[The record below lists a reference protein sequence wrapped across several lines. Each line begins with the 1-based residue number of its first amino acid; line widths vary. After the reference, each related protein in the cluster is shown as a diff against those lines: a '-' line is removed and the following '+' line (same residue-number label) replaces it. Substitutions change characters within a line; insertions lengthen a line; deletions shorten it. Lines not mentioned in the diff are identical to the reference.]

1 MGTGLLCCLL
11 ERLNLYLIRL
21 NLGTSSLYLYHRL
34 LMQLDV
40 QRHCLQQS
48 IMGSP
53 SLVLAIQ
60 WRRKEQTTLWYNPMR
75 TVLSLLHTH
84 TLAN

>member
-1 MGTGLLCCLL
+1 MGKGVLCSLL

-21 NLGTSSLYLYHRL
+21 NLGMSSLHLHQRL

-40 QRHCLQQS
+40 QRHCMQQR

-53 SLVLAIQ
+53 SLGLAISG
-60 WRRKEQTTLWYNPMR
+60 RRKEQTTLWSRPMR
-75 TVLSLLHTH
+75 TVLTH
-84 TLAN
+84 TRTHIS

>member
-1 MGTGLLCCLL
+1 MGTGLLCCLS

-34 LMQLDV
+34 LMQLHV
-40 QRHCLQQS
+40 QRHCLQQR

-75 TVLSLLHTH
+75 TVLLLLHTH
-84 TLAN
+84 IS